1 MSGED
6 SGWARL
12 GARFHPG
19 WPWPEKSRGKDPMY
33 GVDGWCHSCGTPLRG
48 PTGPLVMQGRKFSS
62 AEAWTPN
69 WLFDTVCVSAA
80 LTAQIRDRF
89 DVAFGE
95 VHKPRTGDT
104 GVRYL
109 IPVQTSDNWYDAEI
123 LDREVRVNPFSFGPP
138 LRDSA
143 GATCASCQRW
153 RWMPWT
159 GNGTAVNGAAL
170 DTNADVIASP
180 EIFGDGWMTY
190 RHLLFRLPLAQ
201 LIASSAPRLW
211 DLEAVEPA

>member
-1 MSGED
+1 
-6 SGWARL
+6 
-12 GARFHPG
+12 
-19 WPWPEKSRGKDPMY
+19 
-33 GVDGWCHSCGTPLRG
+33 
-48 PTGPLVMQGRKFSS
+48 MQGSKFPK

-69 WLFDTVCVSAA
+69 WQFEFVCVSANLA
-80 LTAQIRDRF
+80 SQIAARF
-89 DVAFGE
+89 NVAFGE

-109 IPVQTSDNWYDAEI
+109 LPVQTASNWYDPEF
-123 LDREVRVNPFSFGPP
+123 LDRAVRVNPFSFGPP
-138 LRDSA
+138 QRDRA
-143 GATCASCQRW
+143 GAACASCQKW

-159 GNGTAVNGAAL
+159 GDGAPVDSRSLESASDL
-170 DTNADVIASP
+170 VASP

-211 DLEAVEPA
+211 DLELVSAM